1 MDTQTRLAQA
11 LFSENLSSAELARRT
26 GISQATISRALQ
38 QLPVIKLG
46 AGRNSVFAWVDQVD
60 GHPLYAI
67 NPQGQPEQLATLYR
81 QPAGQILVIKGH
93 EFQRFDDIPWYL
105 QSALPA
111 GFLGRWHAEHLSQS
125 LAVNKNPALW
135 TSDESLRYLL
145 QAGDQLPG
153 NLLVGKASA
162 QIYLNAY
169 QRLNPCSV
177 QAYDLLAAQ
186 MLQHGFARS
195 SVGGEQPKF
204 LVYTQNDTEAYHAI
218 VKYSPPIALQSPAA
232 QRYRDLLIAEHLA
245 LQCLQEFG
253 IAAAQSRLIEGERVY
268 LELRRFDRVSEHGR
282 RGVVSLKEVEA
293 EFIGSSSHWYEAADA
308 LLNLGMID
316 KATQQKIHLAYA
328 FGYFIAN
335 TDMHFGNLAF
345 YFENLKLQGLAP
357 IYDMLPMFYMPIRD
371 EVVEREYMLKP
382 LLGIEADILNQAKEM
397 ALYYWKQV
405 NNDKR
410 ISKCF
415 KKTTLFNQIY

>member
-1 MDTQTRLAQA
+1 MDIQTRLAQA
-11 LFSENLSSAELARRT
+11 LFSENLSSAELARRM

-38 QLPVIKLG
+38 QLTVIKLG

-81 QPAGQILVIKGH
+81 QPAGQILVVKDH
-93 EFQRFDDIPWYL
+93 EFQRFDDIPWFL

-135 TSDESLRYLL
+135 TSDEALRYLL

-153 NLLVGKASA
+153 NLLVGETSA
-162 QIYLNAY
+162 QTYLNAY
-169 QRLNPCSV
+169 QNLNPCSV
-177 QAYDLLAAQ
+177 QDYDQLAAQ

-253 IAAAQSRLIEGERVY
+253 ITATQSRLIEGERVY
-268 LELRRFDRVSEHGR
+268 LELRRFDRVGEHGR
-282 RGVVSLKEVEA
+282 RGIVSLKEVEA
-293 EFIGSSSHWYEAADA
+293 EFIGSSTHWYEAANA
-308 LLNLGMID
+308 LLNLGLID
-316 KATQQKIHLAYA
+316 KAAQQQIHLVYA
-328 FGYFIAN
+328 FGHFIAN

-345 YFENLKLQGLAP
+345 YFEDLKLQGLAP

-371 EVVEREYMLKP
+371 EVVERDYQIKP
-382 LLGIEADILNQAKEM
+382 LLGIDAEIIKQAYFLSNQ
-397 ALYYWKQV
+397 YWNRIK
-405 NNDKR
+405 DSKI
-410 ISKCF
+410 ISKSF
-415 KKTTLFNQIY
+415 KVNIQNHY

>member
-81 QPAGQILVIKGH
+81 QPAGQILVVKDH

-153 NLLVGKASA
+153 LSKRLPTSKSLFCAS
-162 QIYLNAY
+162 L
-169 QRLNPCSV
+169 
-177 QAYDLLAAQ
+177 
-186 MLQHGFARS
+186 
-195 SVGGEQPKF
+195 
-204 LVYTQNDTEAYHAI
+204 
-218 VKYSPPIALQSPAA
+218 
-232 QRYRDLLIAEHLA
+232 
-245 LQCLQEFG
+245 
-253 IAAAQSRLIEGERVY
+253 
-268 LELRRFDRVSEHGR
+268 
-282 RGVVSLKEVEA
+282 
-293 EFIGSSSHWYEAADA
+293 
-308 LLNLGMID
+308 
-316 KATQQKIHLAYA
+316 
-328 FGYFIAN
+328 
-335 TDMHFGNLAF
+335 
-345 YFENLKLQGLAP
+345 
-357 IYDMLPMFYMPIRD
+357 
-371 EVVEREYMLKP
+371 
-382 LLGIEADILNQAKEM
+382 
-397 ALYYWKQV
+397 
-405 NNDKR
+405 
-410 ISKCF
+410 
-415 KKTTLFNQIY
+415 